1 MTRTIGIALSFLM
14 AFMSTGCSSLHQT
27 AETIDTSDK
36 NIAVVFDAANTLNI
50 KKVGV
55 SQIAYQSRTKN
66 ISTWDLNARLDAY
79 TLDTLKTSHR
89 FKAVDPMDHFQPKS
103 VFQKAFVLNHHTDYI
118 LVIKPASKI
127 DTQFDTLSPLKG
139 IGLTDISKLGG
150 KSELIGQVV
159 LQATLYDARS
169 GEEMLNKVATD
180 RWLPQFKLNNTLTF
194 NQQEIDAIYSNTIP
208 VGKSVVHQLLR
219 QLQLIP

>member
-1 MTRTIGIALSFLM
+1 M
-14 AFMSTGCSSLHQT
+14 AFVSAGCSSLHQT
-27 AETIDTSDK
+27 AEEIDTSDK
-36 NIAVVFDAANTLNI
+36 NIAVVFDAANTLNV
-50 KKVGV
+50 KKVGFT
-55 SQIAYQSRTKN
+55 QITYQSRTKD

-79 TLDTLKTSHR
+79 ALDTLKASHR
-89 FKAVDPMDHFQPKS
+89 FKALDQMDQFRNKS

-118 LVIKPASKI
+118 LVIKPASTI
-127 DTQFDTLSPLKG
+127 DTKFDTLSPLKG

-159 LQATLYDARS
+159 LKATLYDARS
-169 GEEMLNKVATD
+169 GEEMLSKTATD
-180 RWLPQFKLNNTLTF
+180 RWLPQFKLNDTLTF
-194 NQQEIDAIYSNTIP
+194 NQQEINAIYSNTIP